1 MDWVSSSALLVV
13 DWICTKTCSMLC
25 KMYVESHKIQLGLK
39 SVSNECSMAK
49 KTPHFYEINI
59 RPAVK

>member
-1 MDWVSSSALLVV
+1 
-13 DWICTKTCSMLC
+13 MLC
-25 KMYVESHKIQLGLK
+25 KMYVESHEIQLGLK